1 MFPSF
6 AGTPEPEQTD
16 VPFAYLTVKQ
26 LKRMMMSR
34 GCAFYVMKMIY
45 FTPKIMLRSVLANAT
60 SPKNCI
66 LL

>member
-26 LKRMMMSR
+26 LKRDDDVPRVCSL
-34 GCAFYVMKMIY
+34 CNENDF
-45 FTPKIMLRSVLANAT
+45 
-60 SPKNCI
+60 I
-66 LL
+66 LQLK